1 MWIAEVKAMADMIL
15 AGFGG
20 QGILTAGKILI
31 DVAAQ
36 KGKEVSWTSSYGA
49 EMRGG
54 TASCSVVISDEEI
67 GSPYPTKLDILL
79 AMNEPSYDKFI
90 GDMRDGGCVIVNSSL
105 MGEREYPKNVKVFG
119 VDATNIA
126 NSLENGR
133 AANLV
138 MLGARMQATGLI
150 DPEEFGQGL
159 DHYFEKKG
167 RNTPSN
173 LACYKQGMETV
184 KEL

>member
-1 MWIAEVKAMADMIL
+1 MADMIL

-31 DVAAQ
+31 DVAARE
-36 KGKEVSWTSSYGA
+36 GKNVSWTSSYGA

-54 TASCSVVISDEEI
+54 TASCSIVISDEEI
-67 GSPYPTKLDILL
+67 GSPYPTKLDVLL

-90 GDMRDGGCVIVNSSL
+90 GDMRDGGYVIVNKSL
-105 MGEREYPKNVKVFG
+105 MSEREYPKNVYVFE

-138 MLGARMQATGLI
+138 MLGAMMQATGLI
-150 DPEEFGQGL
+150 EPEKFGEGL
-159 DHYFEKKG
+159 DHYFSKKG
-167 RNTPSN
+167 RKIPSN
-173 LACYKQGMETV
+173 MECYRQGRETV
-184 KEL
+184 SEK

>member
-1 MWIAEVKAMADMIL
+1 MADMIL

-31 DVAAQ
+31 DVAARE
-36 KGKEVSWTSSYGA
+36 GKNVSWTSSYGA

-54 TASCSVVISDEEI
+54 TASCSIVISDEEI
-67 GSPYPTKLDILL
+67 GSPYPTKLDVLL

-90 GDMRDGGCVIVNSSL
+90 GDMRDGGYVIVNKSL
-105 MGEREYPKNVKVFG
+105 MSEREYPKHVHVFE

-138 MLGARMQATGLI
+138 MLGAMMQATGLI
-150 DPEEFGQGL
+150 EPEKFGEGL
-159 DHYFEKKG
+159 DHYFSKKG
-167 RNTPSN
+167 RKIPSN
-173 LACYKQGMETV
+173 MECYRQGRETV
-184 KEL
+184 AEK

>member
-1 MWIAEVKAMADMIL
+1 MADIIL

-31 DVAAQ
+31 DIAAQ
-36 KGKEVSWTSSYGA
+36 EGKNVSWTSSYGA

-54 TASCSVVISDEEI
+54 TASCSIVISEEEI
-67 GSPYPTKLDILL
+67 GSPYPTKLDILM

-90 GDMRDGGCVIVNSSL
+90 GDVRDGGVVVVNRSL
-105 MGEREYPKNVKVFG
+105 MSEQAYPRNVKV
-119 VDATNIA
+119 VSVAATELA
-126 NSLENGR
+126 NAAGNGR

-138 MLGARMQATGLI
+138 MLGAMMKATGLV
-150 DPEEFGQGL
+150 DPETFGQGL
-159 DHYFEKKG
+159 DRYFEKKG

-173 LACYKQGMETV
+173 LQCYKLGIE
-184 KEL
+184 KSRED

>member
-1 MWIAEVKAMADMIL
+1 MADIIM

-20 QGILTAGKILI
+20 QGVLTAGKILI
-31 DVAAQ
+31 DVAARE
-36 KGKEVSWTSSYGA
+36 GKNVSWTSSYGA

-90 GDMRDGGCVIVNSSL
+90 GSMRDGGLVIVNTSL
-105 MGEREYPKNVKVFG
+105 VAKSGYPDNVRVYG
-119 VDATNIA
+119 VDATDMA
-126 NSLENGR
+126 NAAGNGR

-138 MLGARMQATGLI
+138 MLGAMIKASGLL
-150 DPEEFGQGL
+150 DVDRFGAGL
-159 DHYFEKKG
+159 DAYFDAKG
-167 RNTPSN
+167 KNTPKN
-173 LACYKQGMETV
+173 AECYRLGATSLR
-184 KEL
+184 EL

>member
-1 MWIAEVKAMADMIL
+1 MMVEMIC

-20 QGILTAGKILI
+20 QGVLTTGLILAEAGMKLGMN
-31 DVAAQ
+31 VL
-36 KGKEVSWTSSYGA
+36 WYPSYGS

-54 TASCSVVISDEEI
+54 TASCSIVISDEEI
-67 GSPYPTKLDILL
+67 GSPYPTKLDVLL

-90 GDMRDGGCVIVNSSL
+90 GDMRDGGYVIVNKSL
-105 MGEREYPKNVKVFG
+105 MSEREYPKNVHVFE

-138 MLGARMQATGLI
+138 MLGAMMQATGLI
-150 DPEEFGQGL
+150 EPEKFGEGL
-159 DHYFEKKG
+159 DHYFSKKG
-167 RNTPSN
+167 RNIPSN
-173 LACYKQGMETV
+173 MECYRQGRETV
-184 KEL
+184 AEK

>member
-1 MWIAEVKAMADMIL
+1 MADIIM

-20 QGILTAGKILI
+20 QGVLTAGKILI
-31 DVAAQ
+31 DVAAH
-36 KGKEVSWTSSYGA
+36 KGKNVSWTSSYGA

-90 GDMRDGGCVIVNSSL
+90 GDMRDGGVVIVNTSL
-105 MGEREYPKNVKVFG
+105 MSERAYPKNVKVYG
-119 VDATNIA
+119 IDATDKA
-126 NSLENGR
+126 NALGNGR

-138 MLGARMQATGLI
+138 MMGAMMQATKLL
-150 DPEEFGQGL
+150 DPEEFGGGL
-159 DHYFEKKG
+159 DAYFDKKG
-167 RNTPSN
+167 KNTPKN
-173 LACYKQGMETV
+173 GGCYRIGCAEL

>member
-1 MWIAEVKAMADMIL
+1 MADIIM

-31 DVAAQ
+31 DVAARQ
-36 KGKEVSWTSSYGA
+36 GQNVSWTSSYGA

-54 TASCSVVISDEEI
+54 TASCSVVISEEEI

-90 GDMRDGGCVIVNSSL
+90 GQVRDGGVVVVNTSL
-105 MGEREYPKNVKVFG
+105 MSARSFPKNVTVYG
-119 VDATNIA
+119 VAATDRA
-126 NSLENGR
+126 NALENGR

-138 MLGARMQATGLI
+138 MLGAMMKATQLI
-150 DPEEFGQGL
+150 DPETFGAGL
-159 DHYFEKKG
+159 EAYFSKKG
-167 RNTPSN
+167 HGAPKN
-173 LACYKQGMETV
+173 LLCYQIGLEETV
-184 KEL
+184 KL

>member
-1 MWIAEVKAMADMIL
+1 MADIVL

-20 QGILTAGKILI
+20 QGVLTAGKILI
-31 DVAAQ
+31 DIAARE
-36 KGKEVSWTSSYGA
+36 GKNISWTSSYGA

-67 GSPYPTKLDILL
+67 GSPYPTKLDILVAL
-79 AMNEPSYDKFI
+79 NEPSYDKFI
-90 GDMRDGGCVIVNSSL
+90 GDMRDGGVVVVNGSL
-105 MGEREYPKNVKVFG
+105 MSEREYPKNVKVVS
-119 VDATNIA
+119 VDATDIA
-126 NSLENGR
+126 NAAKNGR

-138 MLGARMQATGLI
+138 MLGAMMKATGLI
-150 DPEEFGQGL
+150 DPDTFGKGL

-173 LACYKQGMETV
+173 LQCYQLGIEKAVE
-184 KEL
+184 K